1 MEAEYKAVLTEV
13 FGDVLKEYA
22 FIFGEVCSGDETPV
36 NKADYLHS
44 TVAFSGYR
52 SGVIGVSISAA
63 LAAELAANVL
73 GTDTNSGDSA
83 DFALDAL
90 EELTDIICGHFL
102 TSAFGEEP
110 IFHLSPPSASKI
122 DEAEWRSLIG
132 KEEAIGFTVEGIP
145 AVTYVLVAADMD

>member
-1 MEAEYKAVLTEV
+1 METEYKAVLTDV

-22 FIFGEVCSGDETPV
+22 FMFGKVCPVDETHV
-36 NKADYLHS
+36 KKADYLHS
-44 TVAFSGYR
+44 AVAFSGHR
-52 SGVIGVSISAA
+52 SGVLGVSVSTE

-73 GTDTNSGDSA
+73 GIGTNCGDST

-90 EELTDIICGHFL
+90 EELTDIVCGHFL

-122 DEAEWRSLIG
+122 NESEWKSLIG